1 MKLFHYVEERCD
13 VTLVEIQQENESCED
28 LIESLNAMQVGQRLS
43 FYLGASGT
51 ATFIRVE

>member
-1 MKLFHYVEERCD
+1 MKLFRYVEARCD
-13 VTLVEIQQENESCED
+13 VTLAEIRQENESCED
-28 LIESLNAMQVGQRLS
+28 LIACLNAMQVGQRLS